1 MKRAVYHI
9 VWSSRFKCW
18 RVKLGSSY
26 VSVLVYGKA
35 KPLLIRAVK
44 ALAKENEPSQV
55 VIHKQNGKIQIE
67 YTYPRETD
75 PRRFRG

>member
-9 VWSSRFKCW
+9 VWSAQYKCW

-26 VSVLVYGKA
+26 VSVLVFGKA
-35 KPLLIRAVK
+35 KPLIVRAVV

-55 VIHKQNGKIQIE
+55 VVHGKTGKIQIE
-67 YTYPRETD
+67 YTYPRKSD
-75 PRRFRG
+75 PKRFKG